1 MALTPDEVQRHVN
14 DARGAVAELRKLTT
28 RELPDGMAE
37 GDSRFSTIEKIGLSL
52 AQAIEALARE
62 VRQ

>member
-14 DARGAVAELRKLTT
+14 DARGAVAELCEVARAAGHH
-28 RELPDGMAE
+28 RRYEIRA
-37 GDSRFSTIEKIGLSL
+37 IEKIGLSL